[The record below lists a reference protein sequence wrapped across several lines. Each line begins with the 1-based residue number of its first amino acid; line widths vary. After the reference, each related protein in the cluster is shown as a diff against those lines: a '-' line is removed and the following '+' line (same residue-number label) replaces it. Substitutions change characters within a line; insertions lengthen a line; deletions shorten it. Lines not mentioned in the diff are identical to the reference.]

1 MICPVCGRETTQMK
15 DGKEFYLPCLC
26 SWERGFHERLKRT
39 IGSAYWTKTLSDW
52 NPPLFNQPCTF
63 SDLMRVQKLA
73 VISRLWSFCFK
84 EVEIEGKKAP
94 ILKQSLSSNRNLF
107 IRGPAGS
114 GRGLLS
120 SCIKMMAAMKD
131 ITTTELPCE
140 FDIFKTEVHESSSY
154 SQAGEEARLVVYRKY
169 IDPIL
174 FVLENIRSENINK
187 NSQFQKKFR
196 ASDNID
202 SLLAKRQGKV
212 GSMLVTSQDF
222 LGDIGYYYGD
232 RLIEELSSDR
242 TMMILLLHPKE
253 ADSLRLAL
261 IQRQKSMV
269 GVLYNYDKS
278 IDKKY
283 KRRIDK
289 QSQIEDMSLIE
300 EGMYFED
307 AFEEIPVSDKE
318 TATTQSIQGLFST
331 GSEQIP
337 YDRFIIDIY
346 TKFEANKKEQNTVY
360 QRGIQQAITN
370 GVKACK
376 ELSSLMTDRE
386 CFEIGKM
393 LAMASKRDKNHLKEI
408 EGKAAEM
415 ILVMSGKKVEH
426 GS

>member
-1 MICPVCGRETTQMK
+1 MK

-39 IGSAYWTKTLSDW
+39 IGSAYWTKKLDDW
-52 NPPLFNQPCTF
+52 NPPLFTQPCAF
-63 SDLMRVQKLA
+63 SDLMRVQRLA

-84 EVEIEGKKAP
+84 EIEIEGKKAP
-94 ILKQSLSSNRNLF
+94 ILKQSLASNRNLF

-114 GRGLLS
+114 GRGLLA

-131 ITTTELPCE
+131 ISTTEKPCE
-140 FDIFKTEVHESSSY
+140 FDIFKTEVYESSSY
-154 SQAGEEARLVVYRKY
+154 SQAGEEMKLVVYRKY
-169 IDPIL
+169 IDPLL
-174 FVLENIRSENINK
+174 FVLENMRSENINK
-187 NSQFQKKFR
+187 NSFQKKFR
-196 ASDNID
+196 SADAID

-222 LGDIGYYYGD
+222 LGDMGNYYGD
-232 RLIEELSSDR
+232 RLVEELSTDR
-242 TMMILLLHPKE
+242 TMMILLIHPKE

-261 IQRQKSMV
+261 IERQKSLV

-278 IDKKY
+278 VDKKD

-289 QSQIEDMSLIE
+289 QSQVEDMSLIE

-307 AFEEIPVSDKE
+307 AFEEIPVAEAE
-318 TATTQSIQGLFST
+318 TASMQSIQDLFST
-331 GSEQIP
+331 GSEQLP

-346 TKFEANKKEQNTVY
+346 TKFEANKREQSSVY
-360 QRGIQQAITN
+360 QQGIQQAMVN

-376 ELSSLMTDRE
+376 ELSSLMTDKE
-386 CFEIGKM
+386 CLEIGKM
-393 LAMASKRDKNHLKEI
+393 LAMASKQDKNRLKEL
-408 EGKAAEM
+408 EEKAAEM
-415 ILVMSGKKVEH
+415 VLVMSGKKVAH